1 MMWWVLLGSGAIT
14 IGFSYLFGTKNTV
27 AQVLMTA
34 GLALTIALVFLSI
47 LALQEPF
54 AGIARIQPD
63 AFNQLENTF
72 KGLSQSGAHAP
83 TTMVC
88 RGARRWIQNRGRE
101 RTVPRLC
108 LRPHRSA

>member
-34 GLALTIALVFLSI
+34 GLALTIALVLLSI
-47 LALQEPF
+47 LALEEPF
-54 AGIARIQPD
+54 AGITRIQPD
-63 AFNQLENTF
+63 AFNQLANTF

-83 TTMVC
+83 ATMD
-88 RGARRWIQNRGRE
+88 R
-101 RTVPRLC
+101 
-108 LRPHRSA
+108 

>member
-34 GLALTIALVFLSI
+34 GLALTIALVLLSI
-47 LALQEPF
+47 LALEEPF
-54 AGIARIQPD
+54 AGISRIQPD

-83 TTMVC
+83 TTMD
-88 RGARRWIQNRGRE
+88 R
-101 RTVPRLC
+101 
-108 LRPHRSA
+108 